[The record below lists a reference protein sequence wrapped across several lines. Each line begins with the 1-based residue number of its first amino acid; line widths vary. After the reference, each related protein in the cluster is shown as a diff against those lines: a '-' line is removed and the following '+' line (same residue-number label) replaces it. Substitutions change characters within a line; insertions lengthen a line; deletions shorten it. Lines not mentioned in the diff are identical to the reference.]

1 MWNADHR
8 CGTRIWLGSGSA
20 VRVSVMTRAK
30 VGLKVRFYLAA
41 VLHNFSHSAL
51 YHIVQLCNGNVVR
64 IRIMVRA

>member
-41 VLHNFSHSAL
+41 VLHNFFAFR
-51 YHIVQLCNGNVVR
+51 IVPHCAVVQR
-64 IRIMVRA
+64 ECR